1 MFLGLQR
8 SLDMQQ
14 TVRLLGELGERHG
27 SVHVYGDLRSPAEAI
42 RLLCINRPEFQKELC
57 EAHHHGVGYTLVQA
71 GEALGYED
79 LNLPLGKN
87 DLILTPV
94 VAGSGGRGTTS
105 ILAGVG
111 LVALAIVAAPLGA
124 GFLGLGAG
132 AFTATTGTALVTGA
146 ATGFA
151 TTAALGTLS
160 VALGSIGASLVL
172 SGTAQLLSP
181 QPEPLTGLGNRFA
194 GGRGENTSAS
204 GPQGISR
211 ATSGTQSYAFQGP
224 ANTVGVGATVPLAYG
239 EVLIGSHLLASRVD
253 VSDESDPTS
262 ESIVSP
268 GTDTITVNGERPTN
282 VFQALGGLRTR
293 TWGNLGTVL
302 SSPVAEGGVRTTG
315 PDLELDD
322 TTSKRAQVDFPHRNT
337 PRQRKRRD
345 NFQVFLELDR
355 GLFTRVGRTRVPG
368 FVTYEIVLQGRVDGP
383 DPDVA
388 RVQGTIQGLLN
399 PSDNYR
405 WCHAIQFTD
414 LANAEGDSTLR
425 MYIRIIDKD
434 CVGRPDNVN
443 KARIR
448 VRSIGFEHFQGS
460 QDDTGNLANV

>member
-8 SLDMQQ
+8 SSDMQQ

-94 VAGSGGRGTTS
+94 VAGSGGATS
-105 ILAGVG
+105 QILLGVG
-111 LVALAIVAAPLGA
+111 LVAFAIVAAPLAA

-132 AFTATTGTALVTGA
+132 IGA
-146 ATGFA
+146 
-151 TTAALGTLS
+151 TAAPLAAAGGGFIAGTGGIISAALSTSLGL
-160 VALGSIGASLVL
+160 IGASLVL

-181 QPEPLTGLGNRFA
+181 QPNPLAGSGNRFA

-204 GPQGISR
+204 GPEGVSR

-262 ESIVSP
+262 ESIVRP
-268 GTDTITVNGERPTN
+268 GFDTITVNGERPTN

-293 TWGNLGTVL
+293 TWRRQGRVIN
-302 SSPVAEGGVRTTG
+302 SPTAEDGQRTRG
-315 PDLELDD
+315 PNLELDA
-322 TTSKRAQVDFPHRNT
+322 TNSVRAQVDFPHRDS
-337 PRQRKRRD
+337 QSDKRK

-355 GLFTRVGRTRVPG
+355 GLFNRVGRTKVPG
-368 FVTYEIVLQGRVDGP
+368 FVTYEIVLRARAVSGP

-399 PSDNYR
+399 PDQDYR

-414 LANAEGDSTLR
+414 VASADNDSRLR
-425 MYIRIIDKD
+425 MRFRIIDKD
-434 CVGRPDNVN
+434 CVARPDGTN

-448 VRSIGFEHFQGS
+448 VRSVGYEHFGND
-460 QDDTGNLANV
+460 QDRTAGLANV

>member
-1 MFLGLQR
+1 
-8 SLDMQQ
+8 MQQ

-293 TWGNLGTVL
+293 TWRREGRVINSPTVEDGN
-302 SSPVAEGGVRTTG
+302 RTQG
-315 PDLELDD
+315 PDLELDV
-322 TTSKRAQVDFPHRNT
+322 TTSARAQVDFPNGDDSGD
-337 PRQRKRRD
+337 RRD

-355 GLFTRVGRTRVPG
+355 GLFNRVGRTKVPG
-368 FVTYEIVLQGRVDGP
+368 FVTYEILLQGRVDGP

-399 PSDNYR
+399 PDQDYR
-405 WCHAIQFTD
+405 WCHAIQFTN
-414 LANAEGDSTLR
+414 LATADNDSTVR

-434 CVGRPDNVN
+434 CIARPDGTN

-448 VRSIGFEHFQGS
+448 VRSIGYEHFQND
-460 QDDTGNLANV
+460 QDRTVNLANV